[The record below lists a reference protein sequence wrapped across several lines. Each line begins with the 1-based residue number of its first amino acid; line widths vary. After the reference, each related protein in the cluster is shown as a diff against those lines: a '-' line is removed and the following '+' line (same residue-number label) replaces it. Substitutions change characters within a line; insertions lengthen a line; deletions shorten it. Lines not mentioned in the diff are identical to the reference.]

1 MSDGF
6 VETTAEAAVG
16 GYQGIKKVR
25 GLFVDLKK
33 IPPRFTESEYGEP
46 KEQMEITLEDAAIL
60 EMFPNADDFELKDN
74 KFTCWVPYAA
84 EGKVPHGN
92 SIYMRCFVAS
102 AEELGKKPSA
112 LKGEYITLE
121 RQDRLLFKT
130 KIKNKETDE
139 DETVEV
145 HSVNKAGMPSA
156 NSWCFVSDETADSGT
171 VKDYVRDILIGKNEK
186 AALRALLTD
195 ARAKQFPEFKTS
207 LQAGTLAEELGLSIE
222 DGKFVKPTEE

>member
-60 EMFPNADDFELKDN
+60 EMFPNADDFDLKDS

-102 AEELGKKPSA
+102 AEEMGKKPSA

-130 KIKNKETDE
+130 KIKNKETE
-139 DETVEV
+139 EMETIEV

-171 VKDYVRDILIGKNEK
+171 VKDYVRDLIVGKNEK

-195 ARAKQFPEFKTS
+195 ARSKQFPEFKQA
-207 LQAGTLAEELGLSIE
+207 LQAGEIGDLLGVELV
-222 DGKFVKPTEE
+222 DGKYVATE